1 MTTSV
6 HAQVAV
12 VAPVRLDLA
21 GGWTDVAPF
30 SSQEG
35 GAVTSAAIGLS
46 VRATA
51 HRSERWRLIAHEL
64 GADVELAALDRDPAD
79 RRVALHLSAVRRLG
93 GASPVTLATES
104 EVPPGSG
111 LGSSGALGVALV
123 EVLATLNGRSMA
135 PDEAAAL
142 AFDIETVGAGV
153 PGGKQD
159 QFSAGRGGFNLMT
172 FGESSVQVEP
182 LALDTEFCETLAA
195 STVLCHTGA
204 SRLSGNTIARVMAAY
219 EAGDPRVA
227 GALRE
232 IRDLALEMREALVSA
247 DLARTARLLSR
258 NWAAQQRLD
267 PGMRTD
273 DMARLE
279 AAMTQAGVLGGK
291 AAGSGAGGCMF
302 FLAANPAAAA
312 QRAREL
318 GMQLL
323 PVSWARRGV
332 HTT

>member
-1 MTTSV
+1 MTTGGGASV
-6 HAQVAV
+6 IA
-12 VAPVRLDLA
+12 VAPVRLDFA
-21 GGWTDVAPF
+21 GGWTDVALF

-51 HRSERWRLIAHEL
+51 YRSERWRFIAQEL
-64 GADVELAALDRDPAD
+64 GADVELAALDRDPVD
-79 RRVALHLSAVRRLG
+79 RRVALHISTVHRLG
-93 GASPVTLATES
+93 GASPVTLATQS

-111 LGSSGALGVALV
+111 LGTSGALGVALV
-123 EVLATLNGRSMA
+123 EALATLNGRSMT

-159 QFSAGRGGFNLMT
+159 QYSAARGGFNLMT
-172 FGESSVQVEP
+172 FGESCVRVEP
-182 LALDTEFCETLAA
+182 LALDAHFSETLAA

-227 GALRE
+227 GALQE
-232 IRDLALEMREALVSA
+232 MRDLALEMQEALVSA

-279 AAMTQAGVLGGK
+279 AGMTQAGMLGGK

-302 FLAANPAAAA
+302 FLAANPGAAV

-323 PVSWARRGV
+323 PVSWAQRGV

>member
-6 HAQVAV
+6 GTQVVA
-12 VAPVRLDLA
+12 VAPVRLDYA

-30 SSQEG
+30 SSREG

-46 VRATA
+46 VRATV
-51 HRSERWRLIAHEL
+51 HRSERWRLIAREL
-64 GADVELAALDRDPAD
+64 GADVELIALDSEQGDP
-79 RRVALHLSAVRRLG
+79 RVVLHLSTVRRLG
-93 GASPVTLATES
+93 GASPVTLATQS

-111 LGSSGALGVALV
+111 LGSSGALGVAMV
-123 EVLATLNGRSMA
+123 EALSTLAGRA
-135 PDEAAAL
+135 VTPDDAAAL
-142 AFDIETVGAGV
+142 AFEIETVGAGV

-159 QFSAGRGGFNLMT
+159 QYSAARGGFNLMT
-172 FGESSVQVEP
+172 FDEVSVGVEP
-182 LALDTEFCETLAA
+182 LELDAAFLETLSA

-227 GALRE
+227 GALLE

-247 DLARTARLLSR
+247 DLARTAGLLSR

-279 AAMTQAGVLGGK
+279 VAMAQAGVLGGK

-302 FLAANPAAAA
+302 FLANNPTAALR
-312 QRAREL
+312 RAREL